1 MSAQKLR
8 NCPHKFS
15 GGRSVNTLEIRT
27 LTINDSIAQHFAQ
40 WSSKFIANRL
50 KTSERTVENWKQ
62 RRTGPQVK
70 HVAAIL
76 SDDVL
81 GPAFLKA
88 LGRADIV
95 DLMAAREQMLL
106 AKAALDQIG

>member
-1 MSAQKLR
+1 M
-8 NCPHKFS
+8 
-15 GGRSVNTLEIRT
+15 NTLEIRT
-27 LTINDSIAQHFAQ
+27 LSVNESIAQNFSQ
-40 WSSKFIANRL
+40 WSAKFIANRL

-76 SDDVL
+76 SDELL

-95 DLMAAREQMLL
+95 DLMAAREQLLL
-106 AKAALDQIG
+106 AKAALDEIG